1 MYERSRIFFCVF
13 FFYPTFVA
21 LMKFKKTALLFI
33 FITIL
38 VDVIGIGIILPIIP
52 ELIMELTGE
61 GIDMAVIYGMWLTT
75 AFAGMQFL
83 FSPVLGEISDRY
95 GRRPILLIALLGL
108 SIDYLIHA
116 WAATITWLFLGRFLA
131 GITGASFTVAS
142 AYIADVSTKE
152 NKAKNFGLIGAAFG
166 LGFIIGP
173 GIGGFFGE
181 INIRLPFYIAAALT
195 FANFLFG
202 WFFVPESLSAEN
214 RRSINIL
221 KMIPGVSLAALRN
234 YKGVLL
240 LILAFFLA
248 NLAGQALPSTWSYY
262 GIERYQWNPRE
273 IGGSLMVVGLLVA
286 IVQGFLVGM
295 LVKKFGKK
303 VVVTAGFLLW
313 TVGMFLFSLANEP
326 WMLYAFLIPYALGGV
341 AGPTVQGLISN
352 QVSEKEQGNL
362 QGSITG
368 LVSIT
373 AILGQL
379 IFSPVFYFFIRPE
392 GNVYFPGA
400 PYTLASFF
408 LIVAFLCATLAM
420 KRINLSDETDSETVD
435 TEEVM
440 AE

>member
-1 MYERSRIFFCVF
+1 
-13 FFYPTFVA
+13 
-21 LMKFKKTALLFI
+21 MKSKKTALLFI
-33 FITIL
+33 FVTIL

-61 GIDMAVIYGMWLTT
+61 GIDMAVLYGMWLTT

-83 FSPVLGEISDRY
+83 FSPVLGEISDQY

-116 WAATITWLFLGRFLA
+116 WAPTITWLFLGRFLA

-142 AYIADVSTKE
+142 AYIADISTKQD
-152 NKAKNFGLIGAAFG
+152 KAKNFGLIGAAFG

-181 INIRLPFYIAAALT
+181 IDIRLPFYIAAGLT
-195 FANFLFG
+195 FSNFLFG
-202 WFFVPESLSAEN
+202 WFFVPESLTMEN
-214 RRSINIL
+214 RRPINIL
-221 KMIPGVSLAALRN
+221 KMIPGVSLVALRN

-240 LILAFFLA
+240 LIFAFFLA

-262 GIERYQWNPRE
+262 GIERYNWNPRE
-273 IGGSLMVVGLLVA
+273 IGVSLMVVGLLVA
-286 IVQGFLVGM
+286 IVQGFLVGV
-295 LVKKFGKK
+295 LVKKFGKR
-303 VVVTAGFLLW
+303 VVVTIGFLLW
-313 TVGMFLFSLANEP
+313 TVGMFLFSLATEP
-326 WMLYAFLIPYALGGV
+326 WMLYAFLIPYALGGI

-392 GNVYFPGA
+392 GTIYFPGA
-400 PYTLASFF
+400 PYTLAAFF
-408 LIVAFLCATLAM
+408 LLVAFLLATLAM
-420 KRINLSDETDSETVD
+420 KRIDLSDE
-435 TEEVM
+435 
-440 AE
+440 

>member
-1 MYERSRIFFCVF
+1 MT
-13 FFYPTFVA
+13 P
-21 LMKFKKTALLFI
+21 KKTALLFI

-52 ELIMELTGE
+52 DLIMELTGE
-61 GIDMAVIYGMWLTT
+61 GTHMAVIYGMWLTT

-83 FSPVLGEISDRY
+83 FSPVLGEISDQY
-95 GRRPILLIALLGL
+95 GRRPILLMALLGL

-116 WAATITWLFLGRFLA
+116 WAPTITWLFLGRFLA

-181 INIRLPFYIAAALT
+181 IDIRLPFYIAAGLT

-202 WFFVPESLSAEN
+202 WFFVPESLAPEN
-214 RRSINIL
+214 RRPFAIK
-221 KMIPGVSLAALRN
+221 KMIPGVSLVSLRN

-240 LILAFFLA
+240 LILAFFLV

-262 GIERYQWNPRE
+262 GIERYNWSPKE
-273 IGGSLMVVGLLVA
+273 IGVSLMVVGLLVA
-286 IVQGFLVGM
+286 IVQGFLVGVV
-295 LVKKFGKK
+295 VKKFGKRN
-303 VVVTAGFLLW
+303 TITFGFLFW
-313 TVGMFLFSLANEP
+313 TIGMFLFSIATEP
-326 WMLYAFLIPYALGGV
+326 WMLYAFLIPYALGGI
-341 AGPTVQGLISN
+341 AGPTVQGVISN

-362 QGSITG
+362 QGAITS
-368 LVSIT
+368 LLSIT

-379 IFSPVFYFFIRPE
+379 VFSPVFYFFIRPE
-392 GNVYFPGA
+392 GAVYFPGA
-400 PYTLASFF
+400 PYTLAALF
-408 LIVAFLCATLAM
+408 LLIAFIFALLAM
-420 KRINLSDETDSETVD
+420 KRMNLQDED
-435 TEEVM
+435 
-440 AE
+440 

>member
-1 MYERSRIFFCVF
+1 MTSN
-13 FFYPTFVA
+13 
-21 LMKFKKTALLFI
+21 KTALLFI

-52 ELIMELTGE
+52 DLIMELTGE
-61 GIDMAVIYGMWLTT
+61 GTHMAVIYGMWLTT

-83 FSPVLGEISDRY
+83 FSPVLGEISDQY
-95 GRRPILLIALLGL
+95 GRKPILLMALLGL

-116 WAATITWLFLGRFLA
+116 WAPTIAWLFLGRFLA

-181 INIRLPFYIAAALT
+181 INIRLPFYIAAGLT
-195 FANFLFG
+195 FANFIFG
-202 WFFVPESLSAEN
+202 WIFVPESLVTEN
-214 RRSINIL
+214 RRQLNI
-221 KMIPGVSLAALRN
+221 KNMVPGVSLLSLRN

-262 GIERYQWNPRE
+262 GIERYDWSPKE
-273 IGGSLMVVGLLVA
+273 IGVSLMVVGLLVA

-295 LVKKFGKK
+295 VVKKFGKRN
-303 VVVTAGFLLW
+303 VITVGFLLW
-313 TVGMFLFSLANEP
+313 TVGMFLFSLATEP
-326 WMLYAFLIPYALGGV
+326 WMLYAFLIPYALGGI
-341 AGPTVQGLISN
+341 AGPTVQGVISN
-352 QVSEKEQGNL
+352 QVSEREQGNL
-362 QGSITG
+362 QGAITS
-368 LVSIT
+368 LLSIT

-379 IFSPVFYFFIRPE
+379 VFSPVFYFFIRPD
-392 GNVYFPGA
+392 GDIYFPGA
-400 PYTLASFF
+400 PYALAALF
-408 LIVAFLCATLAM
+408 LLTAFIFALWAM
-420 KRINLSDETDSETVD
+420 RRMNLQDED
-435 TEEVM
+435 
-440 AE
+440 

>member
-1 MYERSRIFFCVF
+1 
-13 FFYPTFVA
+13 
-21 LMKFKKTALLFI
+21 MKSKKTALLFI
-33 FITIL
+33 FVTIL

-52 ELIMELTGE
+52 DLIMELTGE
-61 GIDMAVIYGMWLTT
+61 GTAMAVIYGMWLTT

-83 FSPVLGEISDRY
+83 FSPVLGEISDKF
-95 GRRPILLIALLGL
+95 GRRPILLLALLGL

-116 WAATITWLFLGRFLA
+116 WAPSITWLFLGRFLA

-173 GIGGFFGE
+173 GVGGFFGE
-181 INIRLPFYIAAALT
+181 IDIRLPFYIAAGLT
-195 FANFLFG
+195 FSNFLFG
-202 WFFVPESLSAEN
+202 LFFVPESLTPEN
-214 RRSINIL
+214 RREINIS
-221 KMIPGVSLAALRN
+221 KMIPGVSLFALRN

-240 LILAFFLA
+240 LIFAFFLA

-262 GIERYQWNPRE
+262 GIERYNWSPKE
-273 IGGSLMVVGLLVA
+273 IGVSLMVVGLLVA
-286 IVQGFLVGM
+286 IVQGVLVGV
-295 LVKKFGKK
+295 LVKKFGKRM
-303 VVVTAGFLLW
+303 VVSVGFLLW
-313 TVGMFLFSLANEP
+313 TVGMFFFSLATEP

-341 AGPTVQGLISN
+341 AGPTVQSIISN

-379 IFSPVFYFFIRPE
+379 IFSPVFYFFIRP
-392 GNVYFPGA
+392 GGAIYYPGA
-400 PYTLASFF
+400 PYTLAAIF
-408 LIVAFLCATLAM
+408 LFIAFIMAFLAM
-420 KRINLSDETDSETVD
+420 KRMQLEDEMKMEIKPNHSSS
-435 TEEVM
+435 
-440 AE
+440 

>member
-1 MYERSRIFFCVF
+1 MKSR
-13 FFYPTFVA
+13 
-21 LMKFKKTALLFI
+21 KSALLFI
-33 FITIL
+33 FVTIL

-52 ELIMELTGE
+52 DLIMELTGE
-61 GIDMAVIYGMWLTT
+61 GTAMAVIYGMWLTT
-75 AFAGMQFL
+75 AFAGIQFL
-83 FSPVLGEISDRY
+83 FSPVLGEISDKF
-95 GRRPILLIALLGL
+95 GRRPILLLALLGL

-116 WAATITWLFLGRFLA
+116 WAPSITWLFLGRFLA

-173 GIGGFFGE
+173 GVGGFFGE
-181 INIRLPFYIAAALT
+181 IDIRLPFYIAAGLT

-202 WFFVPESLSAEN
+202 LFFVPESLTPEN
-214 RRSINIL
+214 RRAINL
-221 KMIPGVSLAALRN
+221 TKMIPGVSLFALRK

-240 LILAFFLA
+240 LIFAFFLA

-262 GIERYQWNPRE
+262 GIERYNWSPKE
-273 IGGSLMVVGLLVA
+273 IGVSLMVVGLLVA
-286 IVQGFLVGM
+286 IVQGVLVGV
-295 LVKKFGKK
+295 LVKKFGKRI
-303 VVVTAGFLLW
+303 VVTVGFLLW
-313 TVGMFLFSLANEP
+313 TVGMFFFSLASEP

-341 AGPTVQGLISN
+341 AGPTVQGIISN

-379 IFSPVFYFFIRPE
+379 VFSPVFYFFIRP
-392 GNVYFPGA
+392 GGGIYYPGA
-400 PYTLASFF
+400 PYTLAAFF
-408 LIVAFLCATLAM
+408 LLVAFLMAFIAM
-420 KRINLSDETDSETVD
+420 KRLELSDEQAPVQVED
-435 TEEVM
+435 
-440 AE
+440 